1 MQLEQFLLFLKRH
14 AEVFEEGEAFFF
26 GFGGG
31 NYGNGEAKNIFNILI
46 RGFWE
51 NGVFF
56 NANRQVTDIVHCL
69 ATNAAKVLGA
79 RQGNVN

>member
-31 NYGNGEAKNIFNILI
+31 NYGNGEAKNIFMPAIGI
-46 RGFWE
+46 
-51 NGVFF
+51 
-56 NANRQVTDIVHCL
+56 T
-69 ATNAAKVLGA
+69 ATIGPELGNPACRNMIFLKCVMA
-79 RQGNVN
+79 RVIPY